1 LEKTPDQQDGVE
13 RKAEAER
20 LINESRELFAQRKSA
35 EAIQLLRKA
44 YELDKHNSL
53 ARSILANALVE
64 HAYSIV
70 ETDWWEAETLANEA
84 LALNPAHPTAK
95 AINSVILDGKQQAR
109 SRNGLRKR
117 ASYSPP
123 AIYPQPCLRSPR
135 D

>member
-1 LEKTPDQQDGVE
+1 VEVSLDPQSGSVHYGYQLISRLTFEEGLEKTPDQQDGVE

-70 ETDWWEAETLANEA
+70 ET
-84 LALNPAHPTAK
+84 
-95 AINSVILDGKQQAR
+95 IGGKPR
-109 SRNGLRKR
+109 RWLTR
-117 ASYSPP
+117 
-123 AIYPQPCLRSPR
+123 RSP
-135 D
+135 